1 MESKILVQ
9 LMLSVGVGLLI
20 SGSVAYILLRSIYK
34 VGNRWLGWHE

>member
-9 LMLSVGVGLLI
+9 LLLSVGVGLLI
-20 SGSVAYILLRSIYK
+20 SGYVAYVLLKSLYK